1 MLFTYSSSI
10 YLDRD
15 NFRLSTKNGLLFP
28 KFNYYEEF
36 IDVGEVFT
44 PFNLT
49 SGSKKD
55 VVLVFE
61 LNTSEAS
68 SEYLLK
74 VKNTN
79 LSVDQKYYDV
89 LVKSKILK
97 DNNNVNNY
105 SMNSYINF
113 DGSVLNGTRY
123 RLNSY
128 EIKEVF
134 NETYRV
140 CDGECKDYTYIV
152 RPNTSGNYIMKVNSN
167 VIGNN
172 SYLKYPFDFYKYFV
186 LVKYRTYGNVYNIRC
201 NVLNTSDLSSD
212 YVYIEVPSS
221 IINANKIEF
230 VINNRE
236 NKYNLVLK

>member
-1 MLFTYSSSI
+1 M
-10 YLDRD
+10 
-15 NFRLSTKNGLLFP
+15 
-28 KFNYYEEF
+28 
-36 IDVGEVFT
+36 FT

-134 NETYRV
+134 NET
-140 CDGECKDYTYIV
+140 
-152 RPNTSGNYIMKVNSN
+152 
-167 VIGNN
+167 
-172 SYLKYPFDFYKYFV
+172 
-186 LVKYRTYGNVYNIRC
+186 
-201 NVLNTSDLSSD
+201 
-212 YVYIEVPSS
+212 
-221 IINANKIEF
+221 
-230 VINNRE
+230 
-236 NKYNLVLK
+236 

>member
-1 MLFTYSSSI
+1 M
-10 YLDRD
+10 
-15 NFRLSTKNGLLFP
+15 
-28 KFNYYEEF
+28 
-36 IDVGEVFT
+36 
-44 PFNLT
+44 
-49 SGSKKD
+49 
-55 VVLVFE
+55 
-61 LNTSEAS
+61 
-68 SEYLLK
+68 LK

-113 DGSVLNGTRY
+113 DGSVLNGIRY

-167 VIGNN
+167 IISNN

-186 LVKYRTYGNVYNIRC
+186 LIKYRTYGNIYNIRC